1 MELTLDIK
9 TILTIGGI
17 IALMGGFYYSTQ
29 HRLQSLEDSVTVV
42 SEQLDIQSGELK
54 QIQKQIRRLE

>member
-17 IALMGGFYYSTQ
+17 IALLGGFYYSTQ
-29 HRLQSLEDSVTVV
+29 HRLGSLEEAVTLV
-42 SEQLDIQSGELK
+42 SEQLDVQSGELK
-54 QIQKQIRRLE
+54 QIQKQKD